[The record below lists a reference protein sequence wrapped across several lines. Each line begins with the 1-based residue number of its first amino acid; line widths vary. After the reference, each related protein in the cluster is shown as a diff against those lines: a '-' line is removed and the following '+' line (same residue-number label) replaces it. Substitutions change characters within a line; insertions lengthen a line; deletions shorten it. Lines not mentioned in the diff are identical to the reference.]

1 MFMFAAA
8 PEYFIDLKTKLS
20 FSMSLKMGDR
30 ESNVS
35 IINKTINRFKIN
47 LSPFVMFVERIW
59 KNTKQK
65 NTVKY

>member
-1 MFMFAAA
+1 MLMFAAA
-8 PEYFIDLKTKLS
+8 PEYFIDLKIKLS
-20 FSMSLKMGDR
+20 LSISLTMGDR

-35 IINKTINRFKIN
+35 MINKTINRFNIN

>member
-8 PEYFIDLKTKLS
+8 PEYFIDLKAKLS
-20 FSMSLKMGDR
+20 FSMSLKIGDK

-35 IINKTINRFKIN
+35 IINKTINKFKIN
-47 LSPFVMFVERIW
+47 LSPLVMFVERIW